1 MFDCVTRAGSPGTLP
16 KRVARVLHGPHLLTT
31 CSPSHV
37 GARLE
42 KRAGWGTSYSSRRRS
57 ELQNLLLHGQRS
69 ALAMQYSGR
78 RFASLPRQ
86 RAPAGRPC
94 STFRAAPLC
103 DVYQFP
109 PRPRAGEQIYKNS
122 RLFSISFLW
131 ADLKQESVT
140 HYSKRASNRGGRVGG
155 ASSARPSPTKREG
168 ELAPT
173 GRGRCGRRDS
183 GRHEWQRGQRAGDGR
198 RRDRRD
204 N

>member
-1 MFDCVTRAGSPGTLP
+1 MVLTCSLPAHHRTLAP
-16 KRVARVLHGPHLLTT
+16 VSRSARVGGPATALDDEA
-31 CSPSHV
+31 SS
-37 GARLE
+37 
-42 KRAGWGTSYSSRRRS
+42 KISYCT
-57 ELQNLLLHGQRS
+57 GS
-69 ALAMQYSGR
+69 AQLAMQYSGR

-109 PRPRAGEQIYKNS
+109 PRPRAGEQIYKSS